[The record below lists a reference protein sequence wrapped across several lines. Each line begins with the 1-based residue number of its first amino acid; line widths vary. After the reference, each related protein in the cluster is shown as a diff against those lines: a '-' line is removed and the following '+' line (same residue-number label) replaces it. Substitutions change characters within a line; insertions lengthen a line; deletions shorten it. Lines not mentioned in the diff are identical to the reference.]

1 LLLQHFSE
9 NEKILIATRRAV
21 MTSQEAIT
29 TLVDPL
35 ELPEEAEDGFLVL
48 SEEELLAL
56 IDTGAREGLGMSG
69 EEYLRRLRERTI
81 ERTGPNGYLAYLS
94 MMASLLGY

>member
-1 LLLQHFSE
+1 
-9 NEKILIATRRAV
+9 
-21 MTSQEAIT
+21 MTSQEALKIST
-29 TLVDPL
+29 ETV
-35 ELPEEAEDGFLVL
+35 ETPEETEDGFLVL

-56 IDTGAREGLGMSG
+56 INTGAREGLGMSG

>member
-1 LLLQHFSE
+1 
-9 NEKILIATRRAV
+9 
-21 MTSQEAIT
+21 MTSQEALEISPE
-29 TLVDPL
+29 TLDT
-35 ELPEEAEDGFLVL
+35 PEETSEDGFLVL